1 MSHSVPSSSNKP
13 RVLIVG
19 AGLGGLT
26 LALLLLKGGI
36 PFLVV
41 ERAKEV
47 RPLGKK
53 TSTSTEHIENRE
65 ATRTREGRGGF
76 II

>member
-1 MSHSVPSSSNKP
+1 MSHSVPSSTNKP

-36 PFLVV
+36 PFLIV

-47 RPLGKK
+47 RPLGKEILTNK
-53 TSTSTEHIENRE
+53 NPDQITKP
-65 ATRTREGRGGF
+65 RGKGV
-76 II
+76 IQ

>member
-1 MSHSVPSSSNKP
+1 MSQIVRAASDKP
-13 RVLIVG
+13 RVVIVG

-36 PFLVV
+36 PFLIV

-47 RPLGKK
+47 KPLGNVDPY
-53 TSTSTEHIENRE
+53 TTLVNRKSSSN
-65 ATRTREGRGGF
+65 TPVF
-76 II
+76 FLDS

>member
-1 MSHSVPSSSNKP
+1 MSQTIAASHKP

-36 PFLVV
+36 PFLIV

-47 RPLGKK
+47 RPLGKVDPYR
-53 TSTSTEHIENRE
+53 TQANRKSLSN
-65 ATRTREGRGGF
+65 TPVF
-76 II
+76 FLNF